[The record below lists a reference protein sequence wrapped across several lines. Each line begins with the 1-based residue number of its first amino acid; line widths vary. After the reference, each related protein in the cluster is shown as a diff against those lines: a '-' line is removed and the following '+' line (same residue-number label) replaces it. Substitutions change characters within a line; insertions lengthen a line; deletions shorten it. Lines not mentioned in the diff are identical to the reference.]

1 MNTEDNKYQKA
12 KKRVKEIRGFYTH
25 LGVYVLI
32 NAMLLLIDITMSP
45 DILWFYWPL
54 LGWGIAVALHALR
67 VFGAGG
73 RFGAEWEERKINE
86 LMEQGGKQRKS

>member
-1 MNTEDNKYQKA
+1 MNTEDKYRKA
-12 KKRVKEIRGFYTH
+12 KRRVKEIRGFYTH

-32 NAMLLLIDITMSP
+32 NAMLLLINITTSP

-67 VFGAGG
+67 VFGAGLG
-73 RFGAEWEERKINE
+73 LGTEWEEKKIAE
-86 LMEQGGKQRKS
+86 MLEQD